1 MHAYQQTTRRQ
12 RHALAVIAAAAL
24 VGACNQHPVAARS
37 EEPRVTNGQL
47 LKVSVSPASPR
58 MLVGDTITLR
68 AEIRDRFGHM
78 VADLVP
84 VWESTEAAVVI
95 VSPDGT
101 SARVIAIGA
110 GEARVIARAQD
121 ALGAASVSVSGT
133 NAPPQW

>member
-1 MHAYQQTTRRQ
+1 MHAYQQTTRHY
-12 RHALAVIAAAAL
+12 RHALAMLVAAAL
-24 VGACNQHPVAARS
+24 VGACHQNPVSSNAEAPS
-37 EEPRVTNGQL
+37 VTNRQL
-47 LKVSVSPASPR
+47 LQISISPASPR
-58 MLVGDTITLR
+58 LLVGDTIMLR

-121 ALGAASVSVSGT
+121 ATGAASVSVSGT
-133 NAPPQW
+133 SAPPQ